1 MKSVMKISVI
11 AALLAAVTAL
21 PGCTSALYSSASVGD
36 DLYATHDR
44 KAIAEREKREAE
56 IAKAEAEARKAK
68 IEAMIAEAQ
77 AKAAENSYYNLSD
90 NSNPYQSVLA
100 DDYESAYARRLR
112 GFESPTYR
120 MPSSYYNYRYSD
132 AYWYTSAYDPAF
144 YNVIVM
150 GDQVW
155 VEPKYVSAMFGTWG
169 MPSLH
174 LSYSW
179 GWNSWGWSWGYRP
192 YAWDWWGWSGPHH
205 YWPHYNRPHYGPGPG
220 GIHGPAHK
228 PAYRPNYRPNY
239 RTFDNGYNNRRPVA
253 TGTNAGR
260 TNSNY
265 NGASYRSRN
274 SYGNSST
281 SGNNSAG
288 YRNNSGSGT
297 RSNTG
302 TTSSDRN
309 RSSYSNG
316 SSSSSSSSSSTR
328 SNSGSSSTNRGSS
341 YNSGSTGGGYSS
353 GGSRGSSG
361 GSGGGSRSR

>member
-1 MKSVMKISVI
+1 MKSVMRISAI
-11 AALLAAVTAL
+11 AVLLAAAAVMS
-21 PGCTSALYSSASVGD
+21 GCTSALYSSASMGD

-44 KAIAEREKREAE
+44 RAIAEREKREAE

-68 IEAMIAEAQ
+68 IEAMIAEAE
-77 AKAAENSYYNLSD
+77 AKAAENSFYNLSD
-90 NSNPYQSVLA
+90 DSNPYQSVLA

-132 AYWYTSAYDPAF
+132 AYWYTTAYDPAF

-155 VEPKYVSAMFGTWG
+155 VEPKYISAMFGTWG
-169 MPSLH
+169 MPSIN
-174 LSYSW
+174 LSFNWGWPSW
-179 GWNSWGWSWGYRP
+179 GWGWNWGYRP
-192 YAWDWWGWSGPHH
+192 YAWDWWGWYGPNYYWPSFHGPHFH
-205 YWPHYNRPHYGPGPG
+205 PGHEGIHGPGPG
-220 GIHGPAHK
+220 IAH
-228 PAYRPNYRPNY
+228 RPNYRPNY
-239 RTFDNGYNNRRPVA
+239 RTYQNGYSNYRRPAA

-260 TNSNY
+260 TNGNY

-274 SYGNSST
+274 SYGNNPASGSS
-281 SGNNSAG
+281 SAG
-288 YRNNSGSGT
+288 YRSNTNNGT

-302 TTSSDRN
+302 TTTNRN

-316 SSSSSSSSSSTR
+316 SSSNSSGNSSTR
-328 SNSGSSSTNRGSS
+328 SSYSSG
-341 YNSGSTGGGYSS
+341 GGGYSS

-361 GSGGGSRSR
+361 GGGGSRSR